1 MSFQCSAEDN
11 GDGSVN
17 LIFRYDERR
26 AMFWI
31 NCCFVDRVDLC
42 KNIREL
48 LNGAKE
54 AKHGEFVDVHL
65 KDGGLSFSCFC
76 GELTIMHEDFGL
88 RTQKQCHMRV
98 PFDACVE
105 DLEALCEELEEYLG
119 LPSPP
124 LEKKQE
130 MIVEET
136 VNEDTVENKEC
147 FGVEI

>member
-31 NCCFVDRVDLC
+31 NCCFVDRDDLC

-48 LNGAKE
+48 LNGAKK
-54 AKHGEFVDVHL
+54 ATHGEFVDVHL
-65 KDGGLSFSCFC
+65 KDGGLSFSYFC
-76 GELTIMHEDFGL
+76 GEVTIMHEDFGA

-105 DLEALCEELEEYLG
+105 DLEDLCEELEEYLG
-119 LPSPP
+119 VPSPSR
-124 LEKKQE
+124 KQRE
-130 MIVEET
+130 VMVEQT
-136 VNEDTVENKEC
+136 VKEVASDDEC
-147 FGVEI
+147 LGVEI

>member
-17 LIFRYDERR
+17 LVFRYDERR

-48 LNGAKE
+48 LNGAKK
-54 AKHGEFVDVHL
+54 ATHGEFVDVHL
-65 KDGGLSFSCFC
+65 KDGGLSFSYFC
-76 GELTIMHEDFGL
+76 GELTVMHEDFGA

-98 PFDACVE
+98 PFDACAE
-105 DLEALCEELEEYLG
+105 DLEDLCEELEEYLG
-119 LPSPP
+119 LSSPP
-124 LEKKQE
+124 RKRHEV
-130 MIVEET
+130 IVEET
-136 VNEDTVENKEC
+136 VKEVVSDEEC
-147 FGVEI
+147 LGVEI